1 MLHLPKN
8 ALSLQH
14 QSINNESLEQGTQL
28 NEAQLSILR
37 LLGRMKTV
45 EQVNELRQVISIY
58 YAKKATEEMDALW
71 ESGEWSEEKNESI
84 LKEHLRGRSKGRVLS
99 TLLNSHTP
107 TLLK

>member
-58 YAKKATEEMDALW
+58 YAKKAFIK
-71 ESGEWSEEKNESI
+71 SFS
-84 LKEHLRGRSKGRVLS
+84 
-99 TLLNSHTP
+99 TP
-107 TLLK
+107 TVFWQVSPLKARTSVSCETFKPGVQKAEYCLHS